1 MDTTAKIVSVLI
13 VDDSPTM
20 RRHLAD
26 MIDAAPGIRVAGEAR
41 DGEDVLQQVE
51 KLRPDVISMDIRMP
65 GMDGLE
71 ATRHIMNRCPTP
83 VVVVSGLVEREVDLA
98 FQALQAGA
106 LAVVEKPGNRHA
118 PDFPAKQR
126 QLVNTLIAMS
136 KVHVVRRWDLVGTA
150 ATPAPPPPRAVPQ
163 PDAAEIVA
171 IGASAGGPSALSMM
185 LHDFPAD
192 YPLPIVITQ
201 HMPDGFTS
209 GLARWLDKS
218 TVLPVCVVTDGLKL
232 SPGVVH
238 LAPGGAHLLV
248 TRYAGGLRTRLIY
261 EQGQHRYCPS
271 INVLFESVANACAA
285 AAIGVVM
292 TGMGDDGTAGLLAIR
307 QTGGTTYAQDESSST
322 VFGMPG
328 AAIAAGAV
336 DYVLSLS
343 NLATALARLKVR

>member
-26 MIDAAPGIRVAGEAR
+26 MIEAAPGIRVAGEAR
-41 DGEDVLQQVE
+41 DGDEVLQQVE
-51 KLRPDVISMDIRMP
+51 KLRPDVVSMDIRMP

-106 LAVVEKPGNRHA
+106 LAVVEKPGDRNA
-118 PDFPAKQR
+118 PDFPSKQR
-126 QLVNTLIAMS
+126 QLLNTLVAMS
-136 KVHVVRRWDLVGTA
+136 KVHVVRRWELGEA
-150 ATPAPPPPRAVPQ
+150 ISPPPPRTIPE
-163 PDAAEIVA
+163 PGAAEIVA
-171 IGASAGGPSALSMM
+171 IGASAGGPSALS
-185 LHDFPAD
+185 LLLRDFPAN

-201 HMPDGFTS
+201 HMPDGFTA

-218 TVLPVCVVTDGLKL
+218 TVLPVCVTEDGQKL
-232 SPGVVH
+232 TPGMVH
-238 LAPGGAHLLV
+238 LAPGEAHLII
-248 TRYAGGLRTRLIY
+248 TRHGGGLRTRLLH
-261 EQGQHRYCPS
+261 EQGEHRYWPS
-271 INVLFESVANACAA
+271 VNVLFESVANTCGAA
-285 AAIGVVM
+285 SIGVVL

-307 QTGGTTYAQDESSST
+307 QAGGTTYAQDESSST

-343 NLATALARLKVR
+343 NLANALARLKVR